1 MASSA
6 DGERRIPCTIRL
18 GFHLLPQPRC
28 FCGLPSAQPCSCSD
42 NLHTQ
47 TTGTRCAWLSPLTG
61 AAALEKK
68 VAQAYRDIY
77 DTILLGM
84 VTSLSKRPGVV
95 DVKVKEQPGADQ
107 VRAITSLRRR
117 RWQHRHPPSRD
128 PLPVVVPVVMPPPR
142 AALATLA
149 RVSIVRL
156 PLAEWHPSLLCW
168 NGHGLCCLVGCGFL
182 QLQIREWQR
191 KYGVALPADLAR
203 FMSTNDGLTMVWSIQ
218 HHGKVANH
226 SIPTPQNRPPTRGFI
241 PTCT

>member
-1 MASSA
+1 MTTANLHHPVRSGCFGKFVKKKSFAVKRRGCCSGRRLRRMASSA

-128 PLPVVVPVVMPPPR
+128 PLPVVVPVVIPPPCCSR
-142 AALATLA
+142 HA
-149 RVSIVRL
+149 RTCVD
-156 PLAEWHPSLLCW
+156 C
-168 NGHGLCCLVGCGFL
+168 
-182 QLQIREWQR
+182 
-191 KYGVALPADLAR
+191 
-203 FMSTNDGLTMVWSIQ
+203 
-218 HHGKVANH
+218 
-226 SIPTPQNRPPTRGFI
+226 TPPP
-241 PTCT
+241 C